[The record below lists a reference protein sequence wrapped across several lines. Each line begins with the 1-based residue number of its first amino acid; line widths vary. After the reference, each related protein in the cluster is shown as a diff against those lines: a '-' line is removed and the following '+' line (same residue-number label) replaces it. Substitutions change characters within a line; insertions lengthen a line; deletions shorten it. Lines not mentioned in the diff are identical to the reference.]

1 MKHYKH
7 TCTFPMINMFF
18 VSYRSAKNAL
28 WSSSEDITASFT
40 QCFVS
45 SRKLIRNLECQ
56 IHYLSI
62 LNRDIYNISTHLLN
76 NHADNSWNNNTHFQR
91 PHVLMMV
98 GKWLTAHGLSEY
110 WAHTQAR
117 SCNLLGKLTWTMSLL
132 ISWNW
137 YNQNWPQL
145 CVFLSRNH

>member
-1 MKHYKH
+1 MYLTLQIPDQLSWLRLQETKHWVKLAVMSSLLDHRAFFALLYETK
-7 TCTFPMINMFF
+7 NM
-18 VSYRSAKNAL
+18 
-28 WSSSEDITASFT
+28 
-40 QCFVS
+40 
-45 SRKLIRNLECQ
+45 LIIGNV
-56 IHYLSI
+56 HYLSI

-98 GKWLTAHGLSEY
+98 GKWLTAHGLSEH

-117 SCNLLGKLTWTMSLL
+117 SCILLGKLTWTMSLL

-137 YNQNWPQL
+137 HNQNWPHASVRIL
-145 CVFLSRNH
+145 K